1 MTDLVAAAEA
11 VSELVSA
18 NADEAEQLRRL
29 PQSTVDALVEAGL
42 MRMAVPAAYGGPEA
56 DPLTMLTAIETVARA
71 DGAAGWCTM
80 IASTTSSQSLFLP
93 PDTARSIYGDADVV
107 TGGVFVPNGRGV
119 VVDDHVT
126 VTGRWPWGSGTQHC
140 QWILGGTL
148 CDDDTFRLCWF
159 EQSDVTF
166 HDTWHTSGLRGTGS
180 LDFSVDG
187 VAVPL
192 DRTIQPGRSRRT
204 IEIPLA
210 RFPNFSLLA
219 AGVASVSLG
228 IARRAID
235 ELVALAEGKR
245 PQFSSKTLAES
256 PYTHVELA
264 RAEAALRSARAF
276 LHDEVGRAW
285 DRAVAGERVRSPTA
299 SASASPGPTPRSAAP
314 RWPTRRTRSPA
325 GRASTTRASCSA
337 ASATPTCRPSTCRW
351 RRSCTR
357 SPAASSSARTSTR
370 PCCRPIRVSG
380 AADAAHRTLRWTGT
394 LGWFSGREQLEGP
407 PSGRRVE
414 RRDHEP
420 DLGDARR
427 GVLVDPRPHL
437 GLAADQRDGLD
448 QLGRDHVGHLLG
460 CAPRRA

>member
-29 PQSTVDALVEAGL
+29 PQATVDALVEAGL

-107 TGGVFVPNGRGV
+107 TGGVFAPNGRGV

-166 HDTWHTSGLRGTGS
+166 HDTWYTSGLRGTGS

-219 AGVASVSLG
+219 AGVAVGQPRHRPASD
-228 IARRAID
+228 RRAGRPRRGQAAAV
-235 ELVALAEGKR
+235 LVEDAGRER
-245 PQFSSKTLAES
+245 
-256 PYTHVELA
+256 
-264 RAEAALRSARAF
+264 
-276 LHDEVGRAW
+276 LH
-285 DRAVAGERVRSPTA
+285 
-299 SASASPGPTPRSAAP
+299 
-314 RWPTRRTRSPA
+314 A
-325 GRASTTRASCSA
+325 GRAGAGRGRAA
-337 ASATPTCRPSTCRW
+337 
-351 RRSCTR
+351 
-357 SPAASSSARTSTR
+357 
-370 PCCRPIRVSG
+370 IG
-380 AADAAHRTLRWTGT
+380 AGV
-394 LGWFSGREQLEGP
+394 P
-407 PSGRRVE
+407 
-414 RRDHEP
+414 
-420 DLGDARR
+420 ARR
-427 GVLVDPRPHL
+427 GRA
-437 GLAADQRDGLD
+437 G
-448 QLGRDHVGHLLG
+448 VGP
-460 CAPRRA
+460 CRRR